1 MGAFRRKIA
10 VRAID
15 DGKETTSKAQRSTR
29 HREAVGDGVPD
40 RDGRA
45 GHSVLPIVLGR
56 GTVRLSERNTDR
68 DGILRMPCEGIWVV
82 YRPARAASHHLRA
95 SASVKGGSK
104 YLQRERNAV
113 LH

>member
-29 HREAVGDGVPD
+29 HREEVGDGVPD
-40 RDGRA
+40 RDG
-45 GHSVLPIVLGR
+45 HSGLSVHPIAMGR

-82 YRPARAASHHLRA
+82 YRRVRCTRSV
-95 SASVKGGSK
+95 SATRRWAG
-104 YLQRERNAV
+104 R
-113 LH
+113 